1 MRMPASSIYLKHEIA
16 IKDLLDLT
24 GSAQRASL
32 GNKWL
37 FVGID
42 MAPID
47 SLETGVAILD
57 RDRYMMRMEKFN
69 ENEDLLLFLDNLGSP
84 ENIIVALDI
93 PKSLSI
99 SSKWRQQQIKMH
111 PLRLRSGIPDTT
123 QELVPTDRFAE
134 RAKAFYQ
141 AVDERGIFMVNFFTA
156 HAKLRYDL
164 NVPFRHRS
172 PLGCR
177 TLQAALRQKL
187 GIKDVPSNLMPSSV
201 LDAMIG
207 AYTAWMLYKGKEGDN
222 FKLYRDDERRLYID
236 PLKRFVRPVRGR
248 YSVNRLGR

>member
-1 MRMPASSIYLKHEIA
+1 MTASSIYLKHEIA

-42 MAPID
+42 MAPVD
-47 SLETGVAILD
+47 SLESGVAIID

-111 PLRLRSGIPDTT
+111 PLRLRSGIPAATH
-123 QELVPTDRFAE
+123 ELVPTDRFAE

-141 AVDERGIFMVNFFTA
+141 AVDERGILMFNFFTA

-201 LDAMIG
+201 LDALIG
-207 AYTAWMLYKGKEGDN
+207 AYTAWMLHKGREGYH
-222 FKLYRDDERRLYID
+222 FKLYRDDENRLYID
-236 PLKRFVRPVRGR
+236 PLKRFLRPLRGR
-248 YSVNRLGR
+248 YSVNRPGQ